1 MINKLI
7 EKHIEKL
14 TITDIYNFALKN
26 QVCLNEI
33 EAQIIYSYIKSYWRE
48 LIFQDHNIILD
59 KVKDS
64 LEPTTYNKI
73 IELIILYKNKY
84 KNYL

>member
-7 EKHIEKL
+7 EKHIAKL
-14 TITDIYNFALKN
+14 TINDIYNFALKN
-26 QVCLNEI
+26 QVCLKES
-33 EAQIIYSYIKSYWRE
+33 EAQIIYSYVKSYWRE

>member
-14 TITDIYNFALKN
+14 TINDIYDFALKN
-26 QVCLNEI
+26 QIYLKDS
-33 EAQIIYSYIKSYWRE
+33 EANIIYSHIKTYWKE
-48 LIFQDHNIILD
+48 LIFGDYNLILG

-84 KNYL
+84 KHYL